1 VTGGFLGSR
10 LQSGSK
16 RVHSRRPEADHK
28 RHRFEEG
35 LVKRY
40 LLAIGLLGVP
50 AAAAAQAGASAEALQ
65 TSVDELRNAIG
76 RWAVTTDFLNNDG
89 TVARSVSGTYEFS
102 WITPDRVVSGR
113 SEIPELDQSAGI
125 LFYVSEARQRIEMVS
140 VGRDGQLWIMTG
152 ALGGNYR
159 LTEEFKTADG
169 DSQQLR
175 FTRFNVTPNAFESR
189 MEYTSDGGR
198 TWKPGN
204 HQRFE
209 RVTK

>member
-1 VTGGFLGSR
+1 MQGSYRSDRHDGNSLEDRWLKLSSIASVAVRFLGSR
-10 LQSGSK
+10 LQGGPK
-16 RVHSRRPEADHK
+16 RV
-28 RHRFEEG
+28 
-35 LVKRY
+35 
-40 LLAIGLLGVP
+40 
-50 AAAAAQAGASAEALQ
+50 Q
-65 TSVDELRNAIG
+65 
-76 RWAVTTDFLNNDG
+76 
-89 TVARSVSGTYEFS
+89 
-102 WITPDRVVSGR
+102 
-113 SEIPELDQSAGI
+113 
-125 LFYVSEARQRIEMVS
+125 EMVS

-152 ALGGNYR
+152 PLGGDYR

-204 HQRFE
+204 HQRFQ